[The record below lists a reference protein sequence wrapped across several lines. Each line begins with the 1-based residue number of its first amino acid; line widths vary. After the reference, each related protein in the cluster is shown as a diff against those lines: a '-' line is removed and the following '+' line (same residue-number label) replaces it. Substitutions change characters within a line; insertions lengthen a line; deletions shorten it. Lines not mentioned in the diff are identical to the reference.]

1 MKIQTNIKQA
11 DINITDDKGNVV
23 LAVQV
28 EDYHVV
34 LDTEAALNAIKEL
47 IEQAKPLVQ

>member
-1 MKIQTNIKQA
+1 MKVQANVKQA
-11 DINITDDKGNVV
+11 NINVTDDEGNVV

-34 LDTEAALNAIKEL
+34 LDTEAALNAFKEL
-47 IEQAKPLVQ
+47 VTKAKQLEL